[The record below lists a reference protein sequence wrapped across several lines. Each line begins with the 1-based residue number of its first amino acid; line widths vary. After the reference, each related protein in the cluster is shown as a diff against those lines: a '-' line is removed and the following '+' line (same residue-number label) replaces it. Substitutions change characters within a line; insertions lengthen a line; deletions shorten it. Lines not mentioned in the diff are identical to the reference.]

1 VLEGVTTA
9 AVKTILDTE
18 VLIRT
23 AGSSGTKGL
32 TALEGQVSLT
42 ILERT
47 VEEADA
53 SASKEILIT
62 ALVDALRS
70 VDDSRNS

>member
-9 AVKTILDTE
+9 AVTTILDTE
-18 VLIRT
+18 VLVRT
-23 AGSSGTKGL
+23 AGGSGTKGL

-42 ILERT
+42 ILEGT
-47 VEEADA
+47 AEEADA
-53 SASKEILIT
+53 SATKDILVT

-70 VDDSRNS
+70 VDDSRST